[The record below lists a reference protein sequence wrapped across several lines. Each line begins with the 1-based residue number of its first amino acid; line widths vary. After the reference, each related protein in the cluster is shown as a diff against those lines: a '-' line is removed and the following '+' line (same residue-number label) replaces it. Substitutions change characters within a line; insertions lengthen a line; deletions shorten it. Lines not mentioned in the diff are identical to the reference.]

1 MTKSVFQASLLALGF
16 GVLAFGQAAAPA
28 PTKVGIINIQ
38 QAIAQTKDGQ
48 KASGELTTK
57 YEPKKKELEQKQS
70 EVQQLEQQYRTG
82 TNTMSD
88 EARQKLARDIEQ
100 RRKQLQRDTDDAQA
114 ELQQDQDR
122 VLQALGQ
129 KIMVVVDRYAGEHGF
144 ALILDVSSPQTP
156 VLFASNTIDITR
168 DIVTLYDQ
176 SQAAAPAAA
185 APAPKPAAQAP
196 KPAAQAPKPATPA
209 PAK

>member
-1 MTKSVFQASLLALGF
+1 MTKSLFQAPLLALGF
-16 GVLAFGQAAAPA
+16 SVLASGQASAP
-28 PTKVGIINIQ
+28 PTKVGIIHIQ

-48 KASGELTTK
+48 KAVGELSAK
-57 YEPKKKELEQKQS
+57 YEPKKKELDQKQG

-88 EARQKLARDIEQ
+88 EARQKLMRDIDQ

-122 VLQALGQ
+122 VLQDLGQ
-129 KIMVVVDRYAGEHGF
+129 KMMVIVDRYANDHGF

-168 DIVTLYDQ
+168 DIVALYDQ
-176 SQAAAPAAA
+176 AQGAASTPAAA
-185 APAPKPAAQAP
+185 APAPKPAAQPPAAP
-196 KPAAQAPKPATPA
+196 KK
-209 PAK
+209 

>member
-1 MTKSVFQASLLALGF
+1 MTKSVFRAPLLALGF
-16 GVLAFGQAAAPA
+16 GVLAFGQAVAAP
-28 PTKVGIINIQ
+28 PTKVGILNIQ

-48 KASGELTTK
+48 KAAGELTTK
-57 YEPKKKELEQKQS
+57 YEPKKKELEQKQA
-70 EVQQLEQQYRTG
+70 EVSQLEQQYRSG

-122 VLQALGQ
+122 VLQSLGQ

-144 ALILDVSSPQTP
+144 AIILDVSSPQTP
-156 VLFASNTIDITR
+156 VLFASNSIDITR
-168 DIVTLYDQ
+168 EIVTLYDQ
-176 SQAAAPAAA
+176 AQSAAPAAA
-185 APAPKPAAQAP
+185 APAPKAAAPAA
-196 KPAAQAPKPATPA
+196 KPATPAPKPATPS
-209 PAK
+209 K

>member
-1 MTKSVFQASLLALGF
+1 MMTSVFRAPLLAPAF
-16 GVLAFGQAAAPA
+16 GVLAFGQASAP
-28 PTKVGIINIQ
+28 PTKVGILNIQ

-48 KASGELTTK
+48 KAVGELSTK

-70 EVQQLEQQYRTG
+70 EVSQLEQQYRSG

-100 RRKQLQRDTDDAQA
+100 RRKQLQRDTGDAQA

-156 VLFASNTIDITR
+156 VLFASNSIDITR
-168 DIVTLYDQ
+168 EIVTLYDQ
-176 SQAAAPAAA
+176 AQSAGPAAAAPAAPKA
-185 APAPKPAAQAP
+185 APAPKPA
-196 KPAAQAPKPATPA
+196 TPT
-209 PAK
+209 K

>member
-1 MTKSVFQASLLALGF
+1 VTKSVFQAPLLALGF
-16 GVLAFGQAAAPA
+16 GLLAFGQAAAP
-28 PTKVGIINIQ
+28 PTKVGILNIQ

-48 KASGELTTK
+48 KAAGELTTK
-57 YEPKKKELEQKQS
+57 YDPKKKELEQKQA
-70 EVQQLEQQYRTG
+70 EVSQLEQQYRTG

-100 RRKQLQRDTDDAQA
+100 RRKLLQRDTDDAQA

-144 ALILDVSSPQTP
+144 AIILDVSSPQTP
-156 VLFASNTIDITR
+156 VLFASNSIDITR
-168 DIVTLYDQ
+168 EIVTLYDQ
-176 SQAAAPAAA
+176 AQGAAPAVA
-185 APAPKPAAQAP
+185 APKPAAS
-196 KPAAQAPKPATPA
+196 APKPATPA
-209 PAK
+209 APAK